1 MITVFL
7 GGGRITS
14 ALLAGLRRAG
24 YNQPLIVH
32 DRNAHKLRALRSEFK
47 VATESDLLAAIT
59 QAELLI
65 VAVRPQD
72 VTDVLGK
79 IRTAVSSTRDPRTS
93 RTFARKRPAIAC
105 SVAAGIPLK
114 NLHTALPGPFCW
126 ARAMPSPASRF
137 GRGLAAVAFDKSCP
151 KSARKI
157 VTTFFAN
164 VGPVLEIAEREYDA
178 FTVTYST
185 THGYHALAALA
196 GAAESLGLDRRTALA
211 AAAHALADGV
221 LAWREGNLS
230 LAALL
235 EEGATPGGIAAEVM
249 RTMDAQ
255 GYQRSVKRGLQSG
268 LVRTRRN
275 AKKRSKQQ
283 TKTSQE
289 DNKKSP
295 QAS

>member
-7 GGGRITS
+7 GGGRITT
-14 ALLAGLRRAG
+14 ALLAGLRLAG
-24 YNQPLIVH
+24 YKQPLIVH
-32 DRNAHKLRALRSEFK
+32 DRNAHKLRALKSQFK
-47 VATESDLLAAIT
+47 VVTESDLIAAVN
-59 QAELLI
+59 QADFLI
-65 VAVRPQD
+65 ISVRPQD
-72 VTDVLGK
+72 VSDVLCK
-79 IRTAVSSTRDPRTS
+79 IRNDMSRSRGARTS
-93 RTFARKRPAIAC
+93 RISARKRPAIAC

-114 NLHTALPGPFCW
+114 TLRAALPGPFRW

-137 GRGLAAVAFDKSCP
+137 GRGLAAVAFEKSCP

-164 VGPVLEIAEREYDA
+164 VGPVLEIAERQYDT
-178 FTVTYST
+178 FTVAYST

-196 GAAESLGLDRRTALA
+196 GAAETLGLDRPAALA

-230 LAALL
+230 LPALL

-255 GYQRSVKRGLQSG
+255 GYQRSVKRGLQAG
-268 LVRTRRN
+268 LLRMRENT
-275 AKKRSKQQ
+275 KK
-283 TKTSQE
+283 
-289 DNKKSP
+289 
-295 QAS
+295 

>member
-14 ALLAGLRRAG
+14 ALLAGLRLAG
-24 YNQPLIVH
+24 YKQPLIVH
-32 DRNAHKLRALRSEFK
+32 DRNAHKLRALKSEFK
-47 VATESDLLAAIT
+47 VGTEHDLIAAVT

-65 VAVRPQD
+65 IAVRPQD
-72 VTDVLGK
+72 MADVLTK
-79 IRTAVSSTRDPRTS
+79 IRTAISGSRVARTS
-93 RTFARKRPAIAC
+93 GISARKRPVIAC

-114 NLHTALPGPFCW
+114 NLRAALPGPFRW

-137 GRGLAAVAFDKSCP
+137 GRGLAAITFDKSCP
-151 KSARKI
+151 KSARK
-157 VTTFFAN
+157 VVSTFFAN

-196 GAAESLGLDRRTALA
+196 GAAETLGLDRRTALA

-230 LAALL
+230 LPALL

-249 RTMDAQ
+249 RTMDVQ
-255 GYQRSVKRGLQSG
+255 GYPRSVKRGLQAG
-268 LVRTRRN
+268 IARMRGN
-275 AKKRSKQQ
+275 AKR
-283 TKTSQE
+283 
-289 DNKKSP
+289 
-295 QAS
+295 